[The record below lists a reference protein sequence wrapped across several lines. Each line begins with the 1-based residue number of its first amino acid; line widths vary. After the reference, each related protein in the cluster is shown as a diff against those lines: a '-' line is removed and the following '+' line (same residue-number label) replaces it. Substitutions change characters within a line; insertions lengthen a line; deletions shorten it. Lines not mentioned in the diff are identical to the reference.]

1 MIYTPEELGFYA
13 TKEIPKEDDMKAGD
27 RVRVIKGHLKGEE
40 GVIHYIE
47 KLPDGEPIA
56 VDFGKE
62 LDGTHQC
69 WWAPHELPLTGY
81 WFDADVLHQFNH
93 YANENP
99 ELPMGQAIAIEQR
112 TVRIMTGKVKD
123 VLRQFNH
130 YANENPE
137 MTVDIFCK
145 PEETDVCPTCGAEYN
160 KGELRLIHSCRRN
173 DGY

>member
-69 WWAPHELPLTGY
+69 WWAPHELPNPTGY
-81 WFDADVLHQFNH
+81 WFDA
-93 YANENP
+93 
-99 ELPMGQAIAIEQR
+99 
-112 TVRIMTGKVKD
+112 D